1 MYQGPGFKVPL
12 QQFARLKTQCTRLDT
27 LRSTQWAMNKLA
39 CFFGEPLARIV
50 RGSNLLCWMPLE
62 ATRINPVA
70 FGFLCNLVAAF
81 VMPNLGIFD

>member
-1 MYQGPGFKVPL
+1 
-12 QQFARLKTQCTRLDT
+12 
-27 LRSTQWAMNKLA
+27 MNELA
-39 CFFGEPLARIV
+39 SFFGEPLARIV
-50 RGSNLLCWMPLE
+50 RGSNLLCWMPLK